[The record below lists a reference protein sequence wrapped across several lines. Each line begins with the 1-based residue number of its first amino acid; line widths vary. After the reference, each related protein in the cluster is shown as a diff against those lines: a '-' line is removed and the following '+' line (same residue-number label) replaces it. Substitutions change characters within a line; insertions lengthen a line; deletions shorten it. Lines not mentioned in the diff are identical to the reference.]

1 MWDKDTSAFLT
12 GQEASRPMWDR
23 TVEHIEKF
31 SKSKTKIGM
40 VWLKLIILETISGV
54 LDNLVNWRKFCQ
66 IFKICP
72 HSARPRPARWL
83 LTPRWVDLGLGA
95 ANRPLSASSPTL
107 QVRQTRSAACREKII
122 KQTFSLTRR
131 VNIFKVKMSF
141 DSWLLKGSVTRNPFF
156 VRQGT
161 GKVKMVLNLKT
172 Y

>member
-23 TVEHIEKF
+23 TVEHIEKL

-40 VWLKLIILETISGV
+40 VWLKLIIHETIAGV
-54 LDNLVNWRKFCQ
+54 LGQLEEILSDFQDLPPL
-66 IFKICP
+66 CP
-72 HSARPRPARWL
+72 TTSSTMAL
-83 LTPRWVDLGLGA
+83 DSSVGGLGA

-107 QVRQTRSAACREKII
+107 QVRQTGSAACREKII
-122 KQTFSLTRR
+122 KQTFCLARR
-131 VNIFKVKMSF
+131 VNIFKMKMSV
-141 DSWLLKGSVTRNPFF
+141 DSWLLYRSVTRNPFF

-161 GKVKMVLNLKT
+161 GKGKMVLNLKT